1 MPFACT
7 LGLRRTS
14 ITRVSRYHRFPDAT
28 RRHPNLFFAEWTGEI
43 IEEVEV
49 VAVVEEVVVGLNLVV
64 VGAAV
69 ETMKMLILKAQMQ
82 WR

>member
-1 MPFACT
+1 
-7 LGLRRTS
+7 
-14 ITRVSRYHRFPDAT
+14 
-28 RRHPNLFFAEWTGEI
+28 
-43 IEEVEV
+43 V